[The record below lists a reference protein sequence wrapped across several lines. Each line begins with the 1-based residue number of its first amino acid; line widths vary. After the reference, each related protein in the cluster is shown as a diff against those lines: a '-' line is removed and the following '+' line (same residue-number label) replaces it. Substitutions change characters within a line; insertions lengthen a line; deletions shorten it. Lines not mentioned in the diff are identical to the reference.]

1 MRVSLADVAPV
12 LAEENWLTA
21 EWLGK
26 WARLHRTALVETVV
40 AVVAVVLVSVIVAP
54 LATRKIADETRRN
67 RTRRTITF
75 VAQLLALVAIVIV
88 WAGEL
93 NWQLIVNLSHSEP
106 VVKWAGG
113 HLGPLIVT
121 CVAVALALFI
131 STVVAR
137 HATRGIGD
145 EVRRH
150 KARRTVAYI
159 TQIVALAVVAVTWA
173 GQLNW
178 QLWAGLVS
186 VGVALAL
193 QTAILCFAGWL
204 NITLRRP
211 FDIGD
216 RIQAG
221 KYIGDVIDIGPIHTY
236 ILEVGNWV
244 NADQSTGRVAYIPN
258 SFIFTQPYYNYTQG
272 FPYIWNE
279 LAILVTFESDW
290 RRAKMILEDLA
301 NRQAR
306 DMSDKVRLLIQRMK
320 RDYPIRYMHLHP
332 IVYTNIRD
340 SGVLLTIR
348 YLTEVRE
355 RRQTECDLCEDI
367 LGAFAKEPDITFA
380 YPTYRMFRGTGLGPL
395 MPPGSSD
402 AAASQTDEQESPD
415 EQ

>member
-236 ILEVGNWV
+236 IL
-244 NADQSTGRVAYIPN
+244 
-258 SFIFTQPYYNYTQG
+258 
-272 FPYIWNE
+272 
-279 LAILVTFESDW
+279 
-290 RRAKMILEDLA
+290 
-301 NRQAR
+301 
-306 DMSDKVRLLIQRMK
+306 
-320 RDYPIRYMHLHP
+320 
-332 IVYTNIRD
+332 
-340 SGVLLTIR
+340 
-348 YLTEVRE
+348 
-355 RRQTECDLCEDI
+355 
-367 LGAFAKEPDITFA
+367 
-380 YPTYRMFRGTGLGPL
+380 
-395 MPPGSSD
+395 
-402 AAASQTDEQESPD
+402 
-415 EQ
+415 